1 MRMNPEKVLTI
12 AIPAYNASKFLPK
25 CLQSL
30 VDSNE
35 LERMEVLVIDDGS
48 KESQDEVVRPYIDRF
63 PQSIQMIHK
72 ENGGHGSVINKAVEI
87 ATGKYLKI
95 LDADDWVVSKNMKS
109 LLDSLE
115 RLNADVVITHFDMV
129 DAEERF
135 RQPFATENVEF
146 GKIYTMDDLA
156 QLPKSVYACSTFH
169 GIFYRLAFYQS
180 TQIRMSENNP

>member
-1 MRMNPEKVLTI
+1 MNPEKVLTI

-72 ENGGHGSVINKAVEI
+72 ENGGHGSVINKAAEI

-95 LDADDWVVSKNMKS
+95 LDADDWVVSKNMKLWNSGKYIPWMILRNFPS
-109 LLDSLE
+109 LH
-115 RLNADVVITHFDMV
+115 THAVPSMV
-129 DAEERF
+129 YFIALHFIDQHRF
-135 RQPFATENVEF
+135 
-146 GKIYTMDDLA
+146 KC
-156 QLPKSVYACSTFH
+156 PKRCSTRIRNMQRCHFVLL
-169 GIFYRLAFYQS
+169 LALYF
-180 TQIRMSENNP
+180 

>member
-25 CLQSL
+25 CLRSL

-72 ENGGHGSVINKAVEI
+72 ENGGHGSVINKAAEI

-115 RLNADVVITHFDMV
+115 R
-129 DAEERF
+129 
-135 RQPFATENVEF
+135 
-146 GKIYTMDDLA
+146 
-156 QLPKSVYACSTFH
+156 
-169 GIFYRLAFYQS
+169 
-180 TQIRMSENNP
+180 RMLM